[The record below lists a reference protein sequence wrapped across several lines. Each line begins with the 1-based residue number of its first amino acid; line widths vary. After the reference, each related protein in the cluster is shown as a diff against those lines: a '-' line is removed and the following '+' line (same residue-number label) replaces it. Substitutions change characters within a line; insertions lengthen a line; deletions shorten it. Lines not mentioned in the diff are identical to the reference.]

1 MTVRERFC
9 WASLILALTFRV
21 GCYSTSVAAQAQA
34 DGLPW
39 EVNAS
44 DLQAVGFHLPSNMP
58 TVSGLEV
65 YQKGV
70 STHQELTIEWDP
82 HTGYDHP
89 VFREQISERSLKHEF
104 KLKQRK
110 TDVKGNATIGARM
123 LYELGL
129 EVVGVTSTG
138 EVRGLANGPRL
149 LIRPDL
155 PPAPGSPPQDLH
167 EYIKGKD
174 EIWVSLP
181 DDPKIEKL
189 VLLLGHPNEKP
200 RLEQVG
206 IIDLTANSAPK

>member
-1 MTVRERFC
+1 MTVQGKFC
-9 WASLILALTFRV
+9 WAYLILALIFGV
-21 GCYSTSVAAQAQA
+21 GYYSTSVAAQTQA

-39 EVNAS
+39 KVNAS

-58 TVSGLEV
+58 TVSDLEV
-65 YQKGV
+65 YQKV
-70 STHQELTIEWDP
+70 VPTHQEFIIVWDP

-104 KLKQRK
+104 TLKQRK
-110 TDVKGNATIGARM
+110 KDVKGNAPFNVPM
-123 LYELGL
+123 LFELGL
-129 EVVGVTSTG
+129 EVIGVTSTG
-138 EVRGLANGPRL
+138 EVRGLANGPSL

-155 PPAPGSPPQDLH
+155 PPAPGSRPQELH
-167 EYIKGKD
+167 EYIQGKG

-189 VLLLGHPNEKP
+189 VLLLGHPSEKP

-206 IIDLTANSAPK
+206 MVDLTAMSAPK